1 MTLLSTPDDGQDSDD
16 LQALFDS
23 VAATAA
29 PTAKPFSAPALDA
42 AGDSDDLQAL
52 FDSVAATA
60 APAPPAVATA
70 NASTT
75 DNDELQALFDSVSQA
90 AAPKIA
96 VSPAP
101 TSESADTEVVFNRLG
116 HLARQLHD
124 SLHGLG
130 MDKLIEDSAR
140 QIPDARDRL
149 AYIAKMT
156 EQAASR
162 VLNATDIAKPIQD
175 DLITR
180 SKALSQRWDSMYANQ
195 LSVDDFKLL
204 ANDTRSYFSAAP
216 GQLKLTNDQLMEIIM
231 AQDFQDLTGQVIKKI
246 VELVQ
251 GLESQLLA
259 VLLEAMPA
267 ERKAEAPGGLLNG
280 PVVGKAAGRDVVT
293 SQTQVD
299 DLLES
304 LGF

>member
-1 MTLLSTPDDGQDSDD
+1 
-16 LQALFDS
+16 
-23 VAATAA
+23 
-29 PTAKPFSAPALDA
+29 
-42 AGDSDDLQAL
+42 
-52 FDSVAATA
+52 
-60 APAPPAVATA
+60 
-70 NASTT
+70 
-75 DNDELQALFDSVSQA
+75 
-90 AAPKIA
+90 
-96 VSPAP
+96 
-101 TSESADTEVVFNRLG
+101 
-116 HLARQLHD
+116 
-124 SLHGLG
+124 

-175 DLITR
+175 GLITR

-195 LSVDDFKLL
+195 LSVDDFKQL
-204 ANDTRSYFSAAP
+204 ANDTRSYFSEAP

-251 GLESQLLA
+251 GLESQLLT

-267 ERKAEAPGGLLNG
+267 ERKAEAPEGLLNG
-280 PVVGKAAGRDVVT
+280 PVVGATTGREVVT
-293 SQTQVD
+293 NQTQVD